1 MVLLRENVCQKL
13 AYKLTGKA
21 FKKKWIARKE
31 RISDC
36 VSMVDIGEYNTCM
49 HMCKY
54 CYANFDESNVMKNVK
69 LHDDNSS
76 LLIGNL
82 KEDDIIK
89 IRKSD

>member
-1 MVLLRENVCQKL
+1 MSKEL
-13 AYKLTGKA
+13 AYKLTGKV

-31 RISDC
+31 RICDC

-54 CYANFDESNVMKNVK
+54 CYANFDESNVRKNMK

-82 KEDDIIK
+82 KEDDIIMV
-89 IRKSD
+89 RKSD